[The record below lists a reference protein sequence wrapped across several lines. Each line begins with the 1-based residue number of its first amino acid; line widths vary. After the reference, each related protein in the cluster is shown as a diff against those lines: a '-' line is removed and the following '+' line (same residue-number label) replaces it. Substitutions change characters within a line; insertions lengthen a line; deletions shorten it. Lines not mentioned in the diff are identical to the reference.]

1 MTDPIVTVNG
11 TRRANI
17 DGNPFPQAPEYTAN
31 LTLNYVRALGNDT
44 ELFASTDW
52 VMQKDF
58 NLFLYE
64 SVEFMQDT
72 AFEGGLRAGWRDLNR
87 GIEAAAYV
95 RNVTDEENVIGAI
108 DFNNLTAFV
117 NEPRTY
123 GVQLTKRF

>member
-1 MTDPIVTVNG
+1 M
-11 TRRANI
+11 
-17 DGNPFPQAPEYTAN
+17 
-31 LTLNYVRALGNDT
+31 L
-44 ELFASTDW
+44 
-52 VMQKDF
+52 QKDF

-95 RNVTDEENVIGAI
+95 RNITDEENVIGGI